1 MDNLPDS
8 VRICNLEN
16 QEELNRRLFNRN
28 IPSANLAPNFSFRP
42 TATKY
47 QLCPTNQDLEKSN
60 TPIHTYPDFET
71 NKVFYPGTH
80 NAPVMGYLN
89 NVNTE
94 SYLRNQFFALQ
105 ECPQAAWVPD
115 STSELYAYNVDAN
128 IKPDNV
134 LDQYPHLFK
143 RYELG
148 YHNPNPCGL
157 SMGNK
162 LYYNHTRNQLKDL
175 DQ

>member
-1 MDNLPDS
+1 MLNLPDN
-8 VRICNLEN
+8 VKICNLESL
-16 QEELNRRLFNRN
+16 EELNRRMFDRN
-28 IPSANLAPNFSFRP
+28 IPSTELAPNLSFRP
-42 TATKY
+42 TSTKY
-47 QLCPTNQDLEKSN
+47 QVCPMNETLEKTNQHNRTYHDFN
-60 TPIHTYPDFET
+60 T
-71 NKVFYPGTH
+71 NQVFYPGTR

-105 ECPQAAWVPD
+105 ECPQASWVAD
-115 STSELYAYNVDAN
+115 STSELYTYNVDAN

-134 LDQYPHLFK
+134 LAEYPHLFK
-143 RYELG
+143 RYGLG

-157 SMGNK
+157 SLGNK

>member
-1 MDNLPDS
+1 MINLPNN
-8 VRICNLEN
+8 VKICNLDN

-28 IPSANLAPNFSFRP
+28 IPSADLAPNFSFRP
-42 TATKY
+42 TSTKY
-47 QLCPTNQDLEKSN
+47 QLCPTNQDLDKSN
-60 TPIHTYPDFET
+60 IPLRNYQTFET

-80 NAPVMGYLN
+80 RAPVMGYLN

-105 ECPQAAWVPD
+105 ECPQAAWVAD
-115 STSELYAYNVDAN
+115 STSELYTYNVDAN

-134 LDQYPHLFK
+134 LNQFPYLFK
-143 RYELG
+143 RYTLG
-148 YHNPNPCGL
+148 QHNPNPCGL

-162 LYYNHTRNQLKDL
+162 LLYNHTRNQLKDL